1 MQIFQAG
8 IITFFIIAANIVI
21 SFIGFEKIKDGSG
34 QQFIFSP
41 YELIHQ
47 KRYLPAFLS
56 NFSHN
61 GKLQLLFNML
71 SFLFF
76 GVRLESELQVL
87 VGSYTLS
94 KLVFLFV
101 YAACMAGSVG
111 MVTLMRYKD
120 YSYQCLGA
128 SGAVAG
134 IVIAAIVYYPQMQPI
149 KLFFIISIPAPFLVI
164 LLILASFYFAQGRN
178 SIISHESHLGGALIG
193 LAMGAIL
200 NPNGFGPLLFELKRL
215 TLEAIG

>member
-8 IITFFIIAANIVI
+8 IITFLIIGANIII
-21 SFIGFEKIKDGSG
+21 SFIGFEKIKEGSG

-41 YELIHQ
+41 YELINQ

-71 SFLFF
+71 SFLF
-76 GVRLESELQVL
+76 RLESELQVL

-94 KLVFLFV
+94 KLVFLLV
-101 YAACMAGSVG
+101 YTACMAGSVG

-178 SIISHESHLGGALIG
+178 SIISHEAHLGGTLIG
-193 LAMGAIL
+193 LGMGAIL